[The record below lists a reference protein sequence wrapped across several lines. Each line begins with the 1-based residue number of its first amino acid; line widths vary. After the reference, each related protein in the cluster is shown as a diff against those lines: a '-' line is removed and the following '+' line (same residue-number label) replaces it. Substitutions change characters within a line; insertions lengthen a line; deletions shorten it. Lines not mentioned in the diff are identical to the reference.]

1 MDSHRFS
8 PLNPLGFC
16 PRPREIL
23 IGWIMDT
30 SNPAVFVNGGLL
42 RMFVGRKVRAVIQVM
57 RNDAGTVVGKSTDDQ
72 QIIVKGSPSQ
82 PLSAWVEVIGV
93 ADRKSCRSGGDA
105 IVATDVSPTTWQY
118 VREFENLAN
127 PHCYNQLCQLANGDY
142 KHLLI

>member
-1 MDSHRFS
+1 
-8 PLNPLGFC
+8 
-16 PRPREIL
+16 
-23 IGWIMDT
+23 MDT

-57 RNDAGTVVGKSTDDQ
+57 RNDAGSVVGKSTDDQ

-93 ADRKSCRSGGDA
+93 ADSTQSIRADIWTNFGDNF
-105 IVATDVSPTTWQY
+105 D
-118 VREFENLAN
+118 

-142 KHLLI
+142 KHLFI